1 MSQKTLTKTAL
12 NKIKKEAKRI
22 KGVYAITHS
31 QALEIVAKQEGF
43 ESYWAAK
50 KCHKASIN
58 NSTTPSPK
66 SEILNKALILM
77 DSIFKV
83 PVFGEEV
90 LGKLESITIENTKDL
105 HIDIFKNGISELTK
119 TYGNLFSVLGYS
131 FDRES
136 VKQVGY
142 ELLREDDSEKK
153 LMGLL
158 YIALSHFYRSAQ
170 NSTTHVDVKHPN
182 FEGYLTDW
190 LRSIPLHDN
199 QLSSASLLSGIFPD
213 SKNPKMINGST
224 YWPN

>member
-22 KGVYAITHS
+22 KGVYSIPHS
-31 QALEIVAKQEGF
+31 QALELVAKQEGF

-58 NSTTPSPK
+58 SSSPPSPK

-83 PVFGEEV
+83 PLFGEEV
-90 LGKLESITIENTKDL
+90 VLKLENVTIENTKDL
-105 HIDIFKNGISELTK
+105 HVDIFKNGISELTK
-119 TYGNLFSVLGYS
+119 TFGNLFAVLGYS
-131 FDRES
+131 FDKES
-136 VKQVGY
+136 IKEFGY
-142 ELLREDDSEKK
+142 ELLKEDDSEKK

-170 NSTTHVDVKHPN
+170 SSTDKHPN
-182 FEGYLTDW
+182 FEEYLADW
-190 LRSIPLHDN
+190 LRSLNFVDN
-199 QLSSASLLSGIFPD
+199 ELSTVSLLSGIFPE
-213 SKNPKMINGST
+213 KENPKMKHGST
-224 YWPN
+224 HWPS